1 MGLNLEEGGGG
12 DAVQYRGGRSALLGK
27 KGGAPLP
34 MPLGKK
40 RGAPRGRT
48 SGCHC
53 RWGRRGECHGLLA
66 RAPPRL
72 PLHCR
77 CWRRREERCCRW
89 GRRGECSN
97 CLTADRSPKW
107 CLSSILVP
115 EQRRAA
121 KLEEWRERFWIEWTR
136 TGGRAKIFLAGVA
149 RAPKYFW

>member
-12 DAVQYRGGRSALLGK
+12 DVVQYRGGRSALLGK

-72 PLHCR
+72 PLPLPML
-77 CWRRREERCCRW
+77 EKK
-89 GRRGECSN
+89 GGALLPMGKKRG
-97 CLTADRSPKW
+97 
-107 CLSSILVP
+107 V
-115 EQRRAA
+115 
-121 KLEEWRERFWIEWTR
+121 
-136 TGGRAKIFLAGVA
+136 
-149 RAPKYFW
+149 